1 MAVQLTESVKK
12 LSGERLP
19 VWPDDM
25 TLEEAVKGHM
35 VQLRSDECSEGIRLT
50 DDLEDAIADWVA
62 RLFRDDPEYVGRR
75 RALELLAK
83 GLITQAEF
91 INAFEDEEKA
101 G

>member
-25 TLEEAVKGHM
+25 TLEEAVQEHL
-35 VQLRSDECSEGIRLT
+35 VRLRSDECSEGIRLT
-50 DDLEDAIADWVA
+50 DDLEDAISDWMV

-83 GLITQAEF
+83 GLITQEEF
-91 INAFEDEEKA
+91 DDAFERQ
-101 G
+101 